1 MESVE
6 SHSSDTCIHGYNV
19 EILNVFDLE
28 LQLMNT
34 KTVIKNK
41 LLS

>member
-6 SHSSDTCIHGYNV
+6 SHSSDTCTHGYNV

>member
-6 SHSSDTCIHGYNV
+6 SHSSNTCTHGYNV

-34 KTVIKNK
+34 QTVIKNK